1 MLEKLLRKNREI
13 MSRTYMILAITNI
26 LKIYKKDI
34 FNAWVGMWDII
45 SVIIHFFS
53 NSKIPDKNE

>member
-1 MLEKLLRKNREI
+1 

-26 LKIYKKDI
+26 LTIYKKDI

-45 SVIIHFFS
+45 SVIIHFFQTQRFLIKM
-53 NSKIPDKNE
+53 NKRAQLQ